1 MTTNEIMANLE
12 AMSKNLD
19 KNINALKVSQS
30 LIDDNFDGLTIGSIN
45 TRLDDFIT
53 FKHWIDDLQEKHWK
67 QEEQMQDATM
77 FLNMIK

>member
-19 KNINALKVSQS
+19 ENINVLKISQD
-30 LIDDNFDGLTIGSIN
+30 LLDENFDGVTIGSIN

-53 FKHWIDDLQEKHWK
+53 FKNWIDDLQEKHWK
-67 QEEQMQDATM
+67 QETQMQDATM